1 MATDSVDS
9 RARNARRSG
18 SERLVLRSKRCVA
31 VGVVTLEFIHPD
43 RHPLPAWEPGA
54 HVDLVLNDGRR
65 RQYSLCGAPTNRTT
79 YRLGVRRGSDPY
91 GVSTTIHDTLEPGD
105 IVTVRGPRNHF
116 RLEPAQRYL
125 FVAGGIGIT
134 PILPMLAAAD
144 RAGSQWRL
152 LYTGRSM
159 ESMPFLDELRSYGD
173 RIHVQ
178 PSRSR
183 GRIAPSAI
191 AAAAASGALVYCC
204 GPEELLQT
212 AEAYDEG
219 SGRVVRTE
227 RFRRSAEP
235 LGQEDQ
241 PVEVVLARSG
251 RVIAV
256 PAGTSILDALL
267 EAGVDAL
274 SDCRQGLCGACEVP
288 VLNGEIDHRDH
299 VLTPRERLRG
309 KSMTICVSRAR
320 SRRLVL
326 DL

>member
-1 MATDSVDS
+1 M
-9 RARNARRSG
+9 

-31 VGVVTLEFIHPD
+31 VGVVTLEFVHPEG
-43 RHPLPAWEPGA
+43 RPLPAWEPGA
-54 HVDLVLNDGRR
+54 HVDLVLDDGRC
-65 RQYSLCGAPTNRTT
+65 RQYSLCGVPANDAV
-79 YRLGVRRGSDPY
+79 YRIGVRRGSDPH
-91 GVSTTIHDTLEPGD
+91 GVSTMIHDTLAPGD

-116 RLEPAQRYL
+116 RLEPAPRYL

-152 LYTGRSM
+152 LYTGHSK

-173 RIHVQ
+173 RVHVR
-178 PSRSR
+178 PSRPG

-191 AAAAASGALVYCC
+191 AAAAAAGAIVYCC
-204 GPEELLQT
+204 GPEGLLRA
-212 AEAYDEG
+212 AEAYDAG
-219 SGRVVRTE
+219 SGRIVRTE
-227 RFRRSAEP
+227 RFRRSAESP
-235 LGQEDQ
+235 GQEDR

-267 EAGVDAL
+267 ESGVDAL
-274 SDCRQGLCGACEVP
+274 SDCRQGLCGACEVT
-288 VLNGEIDHRDH
+288 VLEGEIDHRDH
-299 VLTPRERLRG
+299 VLTPRERLSG
-309 KSMTICVSRAR
+309 TSMTICVSRAR
-320 SRRLVL
+320 SRRVVL